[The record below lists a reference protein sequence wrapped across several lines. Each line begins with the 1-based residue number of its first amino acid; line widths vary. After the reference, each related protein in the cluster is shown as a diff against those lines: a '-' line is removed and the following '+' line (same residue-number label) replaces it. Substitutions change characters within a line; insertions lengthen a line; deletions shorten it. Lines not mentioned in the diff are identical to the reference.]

1 MNPRIGVGGLL
12 PPKTCKQKG
21 SKGLGMKRRRMWG
34 GGELTFKKHSAKCL
48 GVLDTSNEKEGV
60 GFSAKKT

>member
-1 MNPRIGVGGLL
+1 V
-12 PPKTCKQKG
+12 
-21 SKGLGMKRRRMWG
+21 
-34 GGELTFKKHSAKCL
+34 GGELTFKNHSAKCLGVLDTKEEEEVGVGAQKIGSVKCL

>member
-1 MNPRIGVGGLL
+1 LGVLDTKEEEEVGVGA
-12 PPKTCKQKG
+12 QKIG
-21 SKGLGMKRRRMWG
+21 SV
-34 GGELTFKKHSAKCL
+34 KCL